1 MTLYKTREA
10 AELFGVRRLTV
21 IRWIE
26 AGRLKATKYGRQ
38 WRITAAEIERRKR
51 ERAKG

>member
-1 MTLYKTREA
+1 MDFYKTREA
-10 AELFGVRRLTV
+10 AALFGVRRLTV

-38 WRITAAEIERRKR
+38 WRIRGTEIERRKR
-51 ERAKG
+51 ERENG